1 MTQERVLIDDSIFNL
16 KVVLFNFVADFL
28 FDCEQSIFSSKI
40 CGEECRKRKCA
51 SVTMS
56 MTCKWGATMPQAKS
70 SVGTETQAK
79 RDCNGSMQQFGCPVL
94 WLWSNSIGW
103 AMKL

>member
-40 CGEECRKRKCA
+40 HGKERKTSKRA
-51 SVTMS
+51 SVTVIVTPLTTLS
-56 MTCKWGATMPQAKS
+56 SGNADGDGYAETCEK
-70 SVGTETQAK
+70 
-79 RDCNGSMQQFGCPVL
+79 
-94 WLWSNSIGW
+94 IGERTP
-103 AMKL
+103 L